1 MRMPTHSTAQTAVHA
16 CTLVVVQSA
25 ERMVA
30 RCRNIL
36 RRISETIRA
45 MSSPF
50 TAEQITWF
58 QGSFGRQPFPQRT
71 SSALPGPSNP
81 AGSSTST
88 TTMPFALPPTSTRTP
103 DPPGTCIQGNLGV
116 LFNSHLARDCLCPAN
131 RMHGSGF
138 VTGCVVRSSHNLI
151 RAPPAASAEGAPA
164 ICPQARD
171 MRSSG
176 P

>member
-25 ERMVA
+25 ERTVA

-36 RRISETIRA
+36 SRISETIR
-45 MSSPF
+45 SPF
-50 TAEQITWF
+50 TAEQIAWL
-58 QGSFGRQPFPQRT
+58 QASFGRQPLPQGT

-88 TTMPFALPPTSTRTP
+88 MTTPFALPPTSTRMP

-116 LFNSHLARDCLCPAN
+116 LFNSRLARDCPCPAS

-138 VTGCVVRSSHNLI
+138 VL
-151 RAPPAASAEGAPA
+151 SALPT
-164 ICPQARD
+164 I
-171 MRSSG
+171 
-176 P
+176 